1 MSEVRADLWRALPL
15 TCEAWPHS
23 GFLTSQVITLLQSL
37 VFHYILTNVFCA
49 SSQHDICS
57 SQFMNE
63 REQHHEHNP
72 TLSVIA
78 NAINEK
84 VYAFHDDCGKHKTIL

>member
-1 MSEVRADLWRALPL
+1 MYFVL
-15 TCEAWPHS
+15 
-23 GFLTSQVITLLQSL
+23 G
-37 VFHYILTNVFCA
+37 
-49 SSQHDICS
+49 SQHDICS

-63 REQHHEHNP
+63 RVQHHEHNP